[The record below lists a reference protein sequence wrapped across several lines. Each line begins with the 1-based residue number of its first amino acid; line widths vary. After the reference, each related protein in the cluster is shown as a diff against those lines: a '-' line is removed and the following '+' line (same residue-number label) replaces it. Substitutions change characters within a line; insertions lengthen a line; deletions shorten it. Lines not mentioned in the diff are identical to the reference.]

1 MTYSANNEIFI
12 IKYFIEENGIGE
24 ELEINEHYEVISSNC
39 SISDMK
45 EELIN
50 QGVTIEK
57 YIDDEKYYLL
67 LKVKK

>member
-1 MTYSANNEIFI
+1 M
-12 IKYFIEENGIGE
+12 K
-24 ELEINEHYEVISSNC
+24 SSNC